1 MTKGGLT
8 LEEEKLAKFRQAV
21 FSDVDAKIEKIK
33 KETESVKK
41 ASLAQTEDEQL
52 NDAYGYIQDNVAKIK
67 NEFKLEVSKKD
78 LAARQ
83 EILLERERYR
93 NLILQAI
100 RCRLSEFSKTEEYKT
115 YLLERYKLAATQNDM
130 DHAVVSYKPEDHW
143 FEQAVKTACPEQ
155 NVLFQPDFRIKM
167 GGFIIR
173 NEQMGFLIDETFES
187 KLEEQMPYFNQ
198 NCRISAE

>member
-67 NEFKLEVSKKD
+67 NEFKLE
-78 LAARQ
+78 A
-83 EILLERERYR
+83 
-93 NLILQAI
+93 
-100 RCRLSEFSKTEEYKT
+100 
-115 YLLERYKLAATQNDM
+115 
-130 DHAVVSYKPEDHW
+130 VSYTHLR
-143 FEQAVKTACPEQ
+143 AH
-155 NVLFQPDFRIKM
+155 
-167 GGFIIR
+167 
-173 NEQMGFLIDETFES
+173 ET
-187 KLEEQMPYFNQ
+187 
-198 NCRISAE
+198 